1 MFTRFW
7 LSNAFHGKTEW
18 SRCACNKQARGH
30 GGYSGAVPPKLCCAQ
45 KNLFLTLNKN
55 KIISPL
61 KYILAPQIL
70 KRGYG
75 PGNKT
80 STNFEK
86 LQSVA
91 GQWL

>member
-1 MFTRFW
+1 
-7 LSNAFHGKTEW
+7 
-18 SRCACNKQARGH
+18 
-30 GGYSGAVPPKLCCAQ
+30 
-45 KNLFLTLNKN
+45 
-55 KIISPL
+55 
-61 KYILAPQIL
+61 LAPQIL

-91 GQWL
+91 GQ